1 MKKILLVDDDAV
13 VLELYRKK
21 LAASGFEVRTAPDGL
36 AGIKSLGEFRP
47 DLVVL
52 DLMMPKF
59 SGADVLKYLRAQ
71 PALAQLPVVI
81 LTNDFASDLARAVSA
96 LNVAQ
101 AIAKGQCTPAKML
114 AIVNRLL
121 GIETR
126 DQPTVKPASGLP
138 MSDTAVFSDEARE
151 MFLAG
156 AGESFTD
163 LQYVA
168 GEFAAD
174 PEAAV
179 PSGNLAE
186 FYRRTH
192 HLTGA
197 AGVAR
202 CHNVALMGG
211 ALEALL
217 HELVEQPQLINPSTA
232 RTIALSVDLLGK
244 LIANAS
250 TARGTDTIAGQVLV
264 VDDDPLANRIALAAL
279 SRANLGGQAV
289 PDPNAALRL
298 LAQQRFELVL
308 LDVEMPHL
316 SGFELGRKIRL
327 LPGYENTPMIYV
339 TAHSD
344 FESRARSIFSGG
356 NDLIAKPIL
365 PIELAVKAV
374 SHLLRGRLATAGVA
388 AG

>member
-21 LAASGFEVRTAPDGL
+21 LAAGGFEVRTAQDGL
-36 AGIKSLGEFRP
+36 DGIKSLGAFRP

-52 DLMMPKF
+52 DLMMPKL
-59 SGADVLKYLRAQ
+59 SGADVLKFLRAQ
-71 PALAQLPVVI
+71 PALARIPVVI
-81 LTNDFASDLARAVSA
+81 LTNDFASEHARAVQA

-114 AIVNRLL
+114 ETVNQLL
-121 GIETR
+121 GMEP
-126 DQPTVKPASGLP
+126 DAPPAMQSATAAPGP
-138 MSDTAVFSDEARE
+138 DTALFMDDARE
-151 MFLAG
+151 QFLSNA
-156 AGESFTD
+156 ADSFAD
-163 LQYVA
+163 LEYVS
-168 GEFAAD
+168 GEFAQD
-174 PEAAV
+174 PEAAAQ
-179 PSGNLAE
+179 SGNLAE

-192 HLTGA
+192 HLAGA
-197 AGVAR
+197 AGLAR
-202 CHNVALMGG
+202 CHNVGLMGG

-217 HELVEQPQLINPSTA
+217 RELVEQPQLINPSTA
-232 RTIALSVDLLGK
+232 RTIAASVNLLGT
-244 LIANAS
+244 LIANAR
-250 TARGTDTIAGQVLV
+250 TARGEDAMAGQVLV

-279 SRANLGGQAV
+279 SRANLRGQAV
-289 PDPNAALRL
+289 EDPHAALRL

-316 SGFELGRKIRL
+316 TGFELGRKIRL
-327 LPGYENTPMIYV
+327 LPGYENTPVIYV

-344 FESRARSIFSGG
+344 FESRSRSILSGG

-374 SHLLRGRLATAGVA
+374 SHLLRGRLAA
-388 AG
+388 A

>member
-1 MKKILLVDDDAV
+1 MKRILLVDDDAV

-21 LAASGFEVRTAPDGL
+21 LSAGGFEVHTAQDGL
-36 AGIKSLGEFRP
+36 HGIKSLGAFQP

-52 DLMMPKF
+52 DLMMPKL

-71 PALAQLPVVI
+71 PALAKIPVVI
-81 LTNDFASDLARAVSA
+81 LTNDFASEQARAVSA

-114 AIVNRLL
+114 DTVNQLL
-121 GIETR
+121 GIEPN
-126 DQPTVKPASGLP
+126 DKPATKPTNVLP
-138 MSDTAVFSDEARE
+138 ASDTAMFADEARE
-151 MFLAG
+151 QFLTNA
-156 AGESFTD
+156 AESFTD
-163 LQYVA
+163 LQYVS
-168 GEFAAD
+168 GEFAQD
-174 PEAAV
+174 PAAA
-179 PSGNLAE
+179 PQSGNLTE

-192 HLTGA
+192 HLAGA
-197 AGVAR
+197 AGLAG

-217 HELVEQPQLINPSTA
+217 NELVAQPQLINPSTA
-232 RTIALSVDLLGK
+232 RTIAASVDLLGT
-244 LIANAS
+244 LIADAR
-250 TARGTDTIAGQVLV
+250 TARGADTIAGQVLV

-279 SRANLGGQAV
+279 SRANLRGQAV
-289 PDPNAALRL
+289 EDPHAALRL
-298 LAQQRFELVL
+298 LAQHRFELVL

-316 SGFELGRKIRL
+316 TGFELGRKLRL
-327 LPGYENTPMIYV
+327 LPGYENTPVIYV

-344 FESRARSIFSGG
+344 FESRSRSILSGG

-374 SHLLRGRLATAGVA
+374 SHLLRGRLAA
-388 AG
+388 A

>member
-1 MKKILLVDDDAV
+1 MKRILLVDDDAV

-21 LAASGFEVRTAPDGL
+21 LSAGGFEVHTAQDGL
-36 AGIKSLGEFRP
+36 HGIKSLGAFQP

-52 DLMMPKF
+52 DLMMPKL

-71 PALAQLPVVI
+71 PALAKIPVVI
-81 LTNDFASDLARAVSA
+81 LTNDFASEQARAVSA

-114 AIVNRLL
+114 DTVNQLL
-121 GIETR
+121 GIEPN
-126 DQPTVKPASGLP
+126 DKPATKPTNVLP
-138 MSDTAVFSDEARE
+138 ASDTAMFADEARE
-151 MFLAG
+151 QFLTNA
-156 AGESFTD
+156 AESFTD
-163 LQYVA
+163 LQYVS
-168 GEFAAD
+168 GEFAQD
-174 PEAAV
+174 PAAA
-179 PSGNLAE
+179 PQSGNLTE

-192 HLTGA
+192 HLAGA
-197 AGVAR
+197 AGLAG

-217 HELVEQPQLINPSTA
+217 NELVAQPQLINPSTA
-232 RTIALSVDLLGK
+232 RTIAASVDLLGT
-244 LIANAS
+244 LIADAR
-250 TARGTDTIAGQVLV
+250 TARGADTIAGQVLV

-279 SRANLGGQAV
+279 SRANLRGQAV
-289 PDPNAALRL
+289 EDPHAALRL
-298 LAQQRFELVL
+298 LAQHRFELVL

-316 SGFELGRKIRL
+316 TGFEMGRKLRL
-327 LPGYENTPMIYV
+327 LPGYENTPVIYV

-344 FESRARSIFSGG
+344 FESRSRSILSGG

-374 SHLLRGRLATAGVA
+374 SHLLRGRLAA
-388 AG
+388 A